1 MTVQRLSSFGVGG
14 LMVTKMSNTTR
25 LLSTFRNVL
34 TRSEIRT
41 KCEQPRPVDHRA
53 EMGAVSDAAIQR
65 KEWLKAELDRDLRI
79 ATGIAMVYRA
89 SFFR

>member
-1 MTVQRLSSFGVGG
+1 
-14 LMVTKMSNTTR
+14 
-25 LLSTFRNVL
+25 
-34 TRSEIRT
+34 
-41 KCEQPRPVDHRA
+41 
-53 EMGAVSDAAIQR
+53 MGAVSDAAIQR